1 MVSYKSFDQSKLE
14 NSILNIYQLANRQE
28 NTEGLVWYE
37 IANRFAR
44 TIARKHDISLVQV
57 AAIIA
62 ALSPATHWAQNII
75 DTEHLIIVGSS
86 KATVST
92 YHRNKLKALKF
103 LHGKLEPIDH
113 YIGDKKYSWTKTA
126 SFFTNILNPTIA
138 GKVTIDRHALRIAH
152 GYTMTSD
159 DAIYYGNTIRKYQTT
174 SQAFFTVSKDLGLL
188 PQQLQAI
195 TWLAYR
201 RLYVTERYNRAAA
214 IIL

>member
-1 MVSYKSFDQSKLE
+1 MISYKSFDQSKLE

-44 TIARKHDISLVQV
+44 TIARKHDISLVQT

-75 DTEHLIIVGSS
+75 DTESLILLDEDASV
-86 KATVST
+86 TT
-92 YHRNKLKALKF
+92 YNRNKYKALKF
-103 LHGKLEPIDH
+103 LYGQLEPVDH
-113 YIGDKKYSWTKTA
+113 YIGNAKYNWTKTA

-152 GYTMTSD
+152 GYELTAD
-159 DAIYYGNTIRKYQTT
+159 DAIYYGNTPKKYDATAR
-174 SQAFFTVSKDLGLL
+174 AFITVAKNTGLL
-188 PQQLQAI
+188 PHQLQAI

-201 RLYVTERYNRAAA
+201 RLYVADRYVRNAARTF
-214 IIL
+214 